1 MALSDFRIQNLSR
14 KTQIIIFGILA
25 LALAVLFYM
34 SYLKNAVESRTALQT
49 EVRQLEA
56 RVAQAQAI
64 EARLDRFKKEV
75 AEIEQRLEVMK
86 SILPSQKETPQVLR
100 SVQEMA
106 SSNNLKILKFTPQ
119 PVVPKDFYVDW
130 PIEIQVE
137 GNYNGLGR
145 FFEKIGQSTRL
156 IDVNKIN
163 IKGIDK
169 STDPAKTLTAVCT
182 ATTFVFREDQSA
194 NAAR

>member
-14 KTQIIIFGILA
+14 KTQIIVFSVLVLA
-25 LALAVLFYM
+25 LAGLFYM
-34 SYLKNAVESRTALQT
+34 SYLKHSIETRNALRV

-64 EARLDRFKKEV
+64 ESRLDRFKKEV
-75 AEIEQRLEVMK
+75 AEIEQRLEMMK

-106 SSNNLKILKFTPQ
+106 VSNNLKILKFTPQ
-119 PVVPKDFYVDW
+119 SVVPKDFYVDW

-145 FFEKIGQSTRL
+145 FFERISQSTRL

-169 STDPAKTLTAVCT
+169 SVDPAKTLTAVCT
-182 ATTFVFREDQSA
+182 ATTFVFREDQPA
-194 NAAR
+194 NAAK

>member
-14 KTQIIIFGILA
+14 RTQILIFSLLV

-34 SYLKNAVESRTALQT
+34 SYLKNSIETRKALQAET
-49 EVRQLEA
+49 HQLEA
-56 RVAQAQAI
+56 SVAQAQAI
-64 EARLDRFKKEV
+64 ETRLERFKKEV
-75 AEIEQRLEVMK
+75 AEIEQRLEALK
-86 SILPSQKETPQVLR
+86 SILPAQKETPQVLR

-137 GNYNGLGR
+137 GNYNGLGH
-145 FFEKIGQSTRL
+145 FFENISQSTRL

-169 STDPAKTLTAVCT
+169 SIDSARTLTAVCT
-182 ATTFVFREDQSA
+182 ATTFVFREDQAASA
-194 NAAR
+194 AK

>member
-1 MALSDFRIQNLSR
+1 MALSDFRIRNLPR
-14 KTQIIIFGILA
+14 NTQIIIFSL
-25 LALAVLFYM
+25 LVVALAVLFYM
-34 SYLKNAVESRTALQT
+34 FYLKNSIEARNSLRT
-49 EVRQLEA
+49 EVRKLEA
-56 RVAQAQAI
+56 SVAQTQAVK
-64 EARLDRFKKEV
+64 ASLDRFKKEV
-75 AEIEQRLEVMK
+75 AEIEQRLAAMK

-106 SSNNLKILKFTPQ
+106 ASNNLKILKFTPK

-163 IKGIDK
+163 IKGSEK
-169 STDPAKTLTAVCT
+169 SVNPAKTLTAVCT
-182 ATTFVFREDQSA
+182 ATTFVFRENQPAD
-194 NAAR
+194 AAK

>member
-1 MALSDFRIQNLSR
+1 MALSDFRIQNLPR
-14 KTQIIIFGILA
+14 KTQIIIFSVLVLA
-25 LALAVLFYM
+25 LAGLFYM
-34 SYLKNAVESRTALQT
+34 SYLKNSLEARKALQT
-49 EVRQLEA
+49 EIRQLEA
-56 RVAQAQAI
+56 SVAQAQAI
-64 EARLDRFKKEV
+64 ESRLERFKKEV
-75 AEIEQRLEVMK
+75 AEIEQRLETLK
-86 SILPSQKETPQVLR
+86 SILPAQKETPQVLR

-106 SSNNLKILKFTPQ
+106 ATNNLKILKFTPQ
-119 PVVPKDFYVDW
+119 PTVPKDFYIDW

-145 FFEKIGQSTRL
+145 FFEKVSESTRL

-169 STDPAKTLTAVCT
+169 SVDPAKTLTAVCT

-194 NAAR
+194 NAAE

>member
-14 KTQIIIFGILA
+14 RTQILIFSLLV

-34 SYLKNAVESRTALQT
+34 SYLKNSIETRKALQA
-49 EVRQLEA
+49 EVHQLEA
-56 RVAQAQAI
+56 SVAQAQAI
-64 EARLDRFKKEV
+64 ETRLERFKKEV
-75 AEIEQRLEVMK
+75 AEIEQRLEALK
-86 SILPSQKETPQVLR
+86 SILPAQKETPQVLR

-145 FFEKIGQSTRL
+145 FFENISQSTRL

-169 STDPAKTLTAVCT
+169 SADSARTLTAVCT
-182 ATTFVFREDQSA
+182 ATTFVFREDQAA
-194 NAAR
+194 NAAK

>member
-14 KTQIIIFGILA
+14 RTQILIFSLLV

-34 SYLKNAVESRTALQT
+34 SYLKKSIETRKALQA
-49 EVRQLEA
+49 EVHQLEA
-56 RVAQAQAI
+56 SVAQAQAI
-64 EARLDRFKKEV
+64 ETRLERFKKEV
-75 AEIEQRLEVMK
+75 AEIEQRLEALK
-86 SILPSQKETPQVLR
+86 SILPAQKETPQVLR

-119 PVVPKDFYVDW
+119 PVVQKDFYVDW

-137 GNYNGLGR
+137 GNYNGLGH
-145 FFEKIGQSTRL
+145 FFENISQSTRL

-169 STDPAKTLTAVCT
+169 SIDSARTLTAVCT
-182 ATTFVFREDQSA
+182 ATTFVFREDQAASA
-194 NAAR
+194 AK

>member
-1 MALSDFRIQNLSR
+1 MALSDFRIQNLPR
-14 KTQIIIFGILA
+14 KTQIIIFGAIVLA
-25 LALAVLFYM
+25 IAVLFYM
-34 SYLKNAVESRTALQT
+34 SYLKKSIETRTALRA

-75 AEIEQRLEVMK
+75 AEIEQRLETMK
-86 SILPSQKETPQVLR
+86 TILPSQKETPQVLR

-106 SSNNLKILKFTPQ
+106 ASNNLKILKFTPQ
-119 PVVPKDFYVDW
+119 PVMPKDFYVDW

-145 FFEKIGQSTRL
+145 FFEKISQSTRL

-163 IKGIDK
+163 IKAVEK
-169 STDPAKTLTAVCT
+169 SVDPVKTLTAVCT
-182 ATTFVFREDQSA
+182 AKTFVFREDQTA
-194 NAAR
+194 NTVK

>member
-1 MALSDFRIQNLSR
+1 MALSDFRIQNLPR
-14 KTQIIIFGILA
+14 TTQIIIFSLLV
-25 LALAVLFYM
+25 LALAVFFYM
-34 SYLKNAVESRTALQT
+34 YYLENSIEERKALRT

-56 RVAQAQAI
+56 SVAQAQTI
-64 EARLDRFKKEV
+64 ESRLDQFKKEV
-75 AEIEQRLEVMK
+75 ADIEQRLETMK

-119 PVVPKDFYVDW
+119 PVVQKDFYVDW

-137 GNYNGLGR
+137 GNYNGLGH
-145 FFEKIGQSTRL
+145 FFEKISQSTRL
-156 IDVNKIN
+156 IDVSKIN

-169 STDPAKTLTAVCT
+169 SVNSAKTLTAVCT
-182 ATTFVFREDQSA
+182 ATTFVFRDNQSA
-194 NAAR
+194 NVSN

>member
-1 MALSDFRIQNLSR
+1 V
-14 KTQIIIFGILA
+14 
-25 LALAVLFYM
+25 LALAVFFYM
-34 SYLKNAVESRTALQT
+34 YYLENSIEERKALRT

-56 RVAQAQAI
+56 SVAQAQTI
-64 EARLDRFKKEV
+64 ESRLDQFKKEV
-75 AEIEQRLEVMK
+75 ADIEQRLETMK

-119 PVVPKDFYVDW
+119 PVVQKDFYVDW

-137 GNYNGLGR
+137 GNYNGLGH
-145 FFEKIGQSTRL
+145 FFEKISQSTRL
-156 IDVNKIN
+156 IDVSKIN

-169 STDPAKTLTAVCT
+169 SVNSAKTLTAVCT
-182 ATTFVFREDQSA
+182 ATTFVFRDNQSA
-194 NAAR
+194 NVSN